1 MPSFLSSLFAKKRVK
16 ENIWDSDS
24 ESRDEWVSAASS
36 SESNHSSLSGSD
48 FSDTKMVNPRIPR
61 SRIPTFTPFTS
72 AISIALCIFFVLSLL
87 FTSHSDSSHQYHHTV
102 SLYFYFIF
110 NPFLCFIFPFVV
122 FPGEQKKKTIFLFC
136 NFLIS
141 GFLVYWV
148 SLIRRKNW
156 WCGVSFGPYCVGS
169 NGSDLILYW
178 SSEGL
183 ICANFLGSVTRNEKC
198 SCFLFW
204 EST

>member
-1 MPSFLSSLFAKKRVK
+1 MPSFLSLFAKKSER
-16 ENIWDSDS
+16 ENPRLWFW
-24 ESRDEWVSAASS
+24 ESSEWVLLPL
-36 SESNHSSLSGSD
+36 NQIIHHSLW
-48 FSDTKMVNPRIPR
+48 FWVSDTKMVNPRIPR